1 MIIQCVQRTVKHHS
15 AEFSNV
21 HWARPNESESLD
33 SHKRSFPP
41 KFASNGKA
49 SERGIRATKAW
60 VASSYGARTDIRDA
74 RRSYISLALSY
85 LPPDF
90 IEKETARYLFLC
102 IHIDINVFKKGLLS
116 ALFTF
121 KKYLMTWNFRDTL
134 ISAKFA
140 IWKESRN

>member
-1 MIIQCVQRTVKHHS
+1 MIMQCVQRTVKHHS

-21 HWARPNESESLD
+21 HWARPKESESLD

-41 KFASNGKA
+41 LPRTGKA
-49 SERGIRATKAW
+49 SERGKQATKAR
-60 VASSYGARTDIRDA
+60 VASSYGARRDIRDA

-90 IEKETARYLFLC
+90 IEKETALYLFLC
-102 IHIDINVFKKGLLS
+102 IHIDINVFKKGVLS

-121 KKYLMTWNFRDTL
+121 KKYLMT
-134 ISAKFA
+134 
-140 IWKESRN
+140 